1 MPNAEAPAA
10 PPPVV
15 LDTNLVVSAAL
26 LPGSTSGRAL
36 LQALRYG
43 EVVVSDATWAELLQ
57 VLHRP
62 KFDRYFV
69 PPARR
74 AEFLDLLA
82 RSVRW
87 CDVTSR
93 TGDCADP
100 KGNKFLELACDA
112 PAMLIVTGDDDLL
125 RLHPWRGVRIVTPA
139 ACMAEDFVWG

>member
-1 MPNAEAPAA
+1 MPSAEVQAA
-10 PPPVV
+10 LPLVV

-26 LPGSTSGRAL
+26 LPNGASGRAL
-36 LQALRYG
+36 LKALQYC
-43 EVVVSDATWAELLQ
+43 EPVVSDATWAELLQ

-62 KFDRYFV
+62 KFDRYFA

-74 AEFLDLLA
+74 DEFLDLLA

-100 KGNKFLELACDA
+100 KDNKFLELACDA
-112 PAMLIVTGDDDLL
+112 PATLIVTGDDDLL

-139 ACMAEDFVWG
+139 AFMAADLVGD

>member
-1 MPNAEAPAA
+1 MPSAEVPAA
-10 PPPVV
+10 LPPIV
-15 LDTNLVVSAAL
+15 LDTNLIVSAAL
-26 LPGSTSGRAL
+26 LPKSTSGRAL
-36 LQALRYG
+36 LKALQYG
-43 EVVVSDATWAELLQ
+43 ELVVSDATWAELLQ

-62 KFDRYFV
+62 KFDRYFA

-100 KGNKFLELACDA
+100 KDNKFLELACDA

-125 RLHPWRGVRIVTPA
+125 RLHPWRGVRIVAPA
-139 ACMAEDFVWG
+139 AFTAEDPVGD